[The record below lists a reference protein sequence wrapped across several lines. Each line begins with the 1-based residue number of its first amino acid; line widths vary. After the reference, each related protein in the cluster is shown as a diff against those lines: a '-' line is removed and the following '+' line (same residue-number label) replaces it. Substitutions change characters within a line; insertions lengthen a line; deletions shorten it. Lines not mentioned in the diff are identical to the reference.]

1 MGSTES
7 ASQREGV
14 GLESR
19 ICLRHVSALL
29 CPAVYKSV
37 LPARNA
43 ILCLYSNVF
52 VPQRLGCKGILYKS
66 YLQAQ
71 DPTGSYVAESI
82 NDFSTEFDFLVF

>member
-1 MGSTES
+1 MLARG
-7 ASQREGV
+7 REWGW
-14 GLESR
+14 R
-19 ICLRHVSALL
+19 AAYDLL

>member
-1 MGSTES
+1 MLARG
-7 ASQREGV
+7 REWGWRAAYDL
-14 GLESR
+14 GTYL
-19 ICLRHVSALL
+19 SALL